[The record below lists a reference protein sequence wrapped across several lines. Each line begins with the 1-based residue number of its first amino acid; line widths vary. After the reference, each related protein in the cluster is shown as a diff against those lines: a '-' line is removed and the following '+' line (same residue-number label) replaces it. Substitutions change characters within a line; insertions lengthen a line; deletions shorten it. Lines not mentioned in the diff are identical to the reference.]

1 MGSGPTKVDTAQNA
15 ASRGPYETMPLRQD
29 SRTGSET
36 SRGLQARSGSD
47 ASASS
52 SKSLQLS
59 DMTDQEVRERFMEL
73 EKDMLRMEFVGEL
86 HLEADSIY
94 GEAIAIPQ
102 VARSCKWNRILTILA
117 LRSYLF
123 LIFNIAVQGALILF
137 IGEAANV
144 MDVLAGKVHLCDYAK
159 DMELCP
165 GGPDCEGPGGT
176 QFSHERIYSF
186 DLWSTRNYVRDAF
199 LDLFPEKQ
207 AEIMANV
214 DPGEYGLENNTCRLL
229 CNFLFIL
236 AEAKELSNIL
246 NFLFILILT
255 PTGSMSWVSVKGG
268 SEETGLD
275 SLEFK
280 ITGMPLGWKL
290 FNFLVVIVPKFFL
303 WYYTMWMGFKFLM
316 ETSEIVNLVLGAV
329 AMGFVLDIDEIIFD
343 TMASLPAK
351 RILDSLQPYKFEKLK
366 ESDTP
371 GPATWGAVA
380 LLAIPR
386 RLLIAVIMFVFF
398 LARYYHDSCSTAAD
412 GSLVSKSMYRP
423 EVSSYSLQY
432 FIFGGMPQEE
442 EPFWTMPPR

>member
-1 MGSGPTKVDTAQNA
+1 
-15 ASRGPYETMPLRQD
+15 
-29 SRTGSET
+29 
-36 SRGLQARSGSD
+36 
-47 ASASS
+47 
-52 SKSLQLS
+52 
-59 DMTDQEVRERFMEL
+59 MTDQELRERFTEL

-86 HLEADSIY
+86 ALEADSIY

-102 VARSCKWNRILTILA
+102 IARSCKWNRILTVLA
-117 LRSYLF
+117 LKSYVF
-123 LIFNIAVQGALILF
+123 LIFNIVVQGALIMF

-144 MDVLAGKVHLCDYAK
+144 MDILAGKVHLCDYAK

-199 LDLFPEKQ
+199 LDLFPEKH

-229 CNFLFIL
+229 CTFLFIL

-246 NFLFILILT
+246 NFFFILILT
-255 PTGSMSWVSVKGG
+255 PTGSMSWVSMKAD

-275 SLEFK
+275 SLEFT

-290 FNFLVVIVPKFFL
+290 LNFFVVIVPKAFL
-303 WYYTMWMGFKFLM
+303 WYVVMWMGFKFLM

-343 TMASLPAK
+343 TMASAPSKL
-351 RILDSLQPYKFEKLK
+351 ILDRLEAYKFAKPK
-366 ESDTP
+366 DGDTP
-371 GPATWGAVA
+371 GSATWGAVA

-386 RLLIAVIMFVFF
+386 RLVIAVIMFVLF
-398 LARYYHDSCSTAAD
+398 LARYYHDECTTTAD
-412 GSLVSKSMYRP
+412 GSMVSHSMHRP

-432 FIFGGMPQEE
+432 FLFGGMPEEE
-442 EPFWTMPPR
+442 EPFWSMPPR